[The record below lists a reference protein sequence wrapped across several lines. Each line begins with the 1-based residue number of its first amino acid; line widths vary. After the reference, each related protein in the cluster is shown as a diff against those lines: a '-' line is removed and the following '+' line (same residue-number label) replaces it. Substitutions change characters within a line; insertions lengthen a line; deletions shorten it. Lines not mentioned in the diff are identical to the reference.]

1 MLLAMRRA
9 SSIVSRRVG
18 VSSRLAS
25 IDIGKRLPGH
35 IYFSTG
41 RAKVGPRAANLGVFK
56 LL

>member
-9 SSIVSRRVG
+9 SSIVSRCVG

-41 RAKVGPRAANLGVFK
+41 RGPRAANLGVFK